1 MMPILNKDLGPI
13 PDKRRRKNNPGQVVA
28 MGGIH
33 GPGYHN
39 HKRKQVAINFCL
51 STDGISIRIVAEV
64 PQYNIS
70 FSMPTEDNE
79 PEILYAAATA
89 AIKAKMTIRGYHVHN
104 MDFMAAVM
112 PARSH
117 TAMVTP

>member
-1 MMPILNKDLGPI
+1 MAYHDLGLI
-13 PDKRRRKNNPGQVVA
+13 PDKRRRKNSTGQVA
-28 MGGIH
+28 SIGGIQ
-33 GPGYHN
+33 GAGSHN
-39 HKRKQVAINFCL
+39 HNKKKVVINFYI
-51 STDGISIRIVAEV
+51 SSDGISMRINAEV

-79 PEILYAAATA
+79 PEILHAAAIA

-104 MDFMAAVM
+104 IEFMAAVI

-117 TAMVTP
+117 TATVTP